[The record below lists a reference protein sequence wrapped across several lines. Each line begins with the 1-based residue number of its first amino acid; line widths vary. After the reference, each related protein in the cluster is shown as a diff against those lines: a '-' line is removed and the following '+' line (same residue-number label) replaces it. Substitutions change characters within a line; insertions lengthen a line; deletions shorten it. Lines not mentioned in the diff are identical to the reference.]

1 MTAPVHISPRIE
13 ILVRNGHLEPYKDEI
28 FIGALTLGTY
38 FIYFSSLYFR
48 LLLQFCIL
56 TDLSFNFKSFK
67 L

>member
-48 LLLQFCIL
+48 FLY
-56 TDLSFNFKSFK
+56 NFAF
-67 L
+67 